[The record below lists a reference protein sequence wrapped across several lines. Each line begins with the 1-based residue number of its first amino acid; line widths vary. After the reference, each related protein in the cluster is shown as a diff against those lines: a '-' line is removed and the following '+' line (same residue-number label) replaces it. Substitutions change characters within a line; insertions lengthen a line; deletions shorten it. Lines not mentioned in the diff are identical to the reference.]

1 MPSPRGSEE
10 DLELCEEREEYDG
23 PDEDRIYDEY
33 VDWCLET
40 GHDYRDPDS
49 TFLYRQRGHQ

>member
-1 MPSPRGSEE
+1 MPSNGDNPPDYE
-10 DLELCEEREEYDG
+10 DECEPECDG